1 MVASKPHD
9 RAVVGLDAP
18 LATITPPCRLCGA
31 PLRHTFVDLGMSP
44 LCESFLDAAQLNRME
59 PFYPLQVRIC
69 ERCLLV
75 QLEVYVSA
83 RDIFGP
89 TYAYFSAYSDS
100 WVEHARVY
108 VERMIQQL
116 DLSSTSFVVEIASND
131 GYLLQHVERAGIRS
145 LGIEPALN
153 VAAAAR
159 ERGVKTL
166 VEFFDAQLASQLVA
180 DYGSADLIVANNV
193 LAQVPALNDFVTGI
207 RALLAPA
214 GVATIEV
221 PHVVHL
227 VEQLQFD
234 TIYHEHY
241 SYFSFHTLVTLFA
254 RNDLQV
260 FDVEELAS
268 HGGSL
273 RVFVRHPG
281 REPAPAVAALLRRE
295 RDRGYDTL
303 APYENFAA
311 RVAETRWTLLERL
324 ICERRAGNRIVGY
337 GAPGKANTLLNYC
350 GIRADLLEYTVD
362 RNPHKHGKFLPGTH
376 IPIHPPERIAET
388 QPEVI
393 VILPWNLEREI
404 AAQLQYVREWGG
416 RLLVPIPSPHEVA

>member
-1 MVASKPHD
+1 MAASKRHD
-9 RAVVGLDAP
+9 RISAAP
-18 LATITPPCRLCGA
+18 SAPRATNPLCRLCGE

-44 LCESFLDAAQLNRME
+44 LCESFLDAAELNRME
-59 PFYPLQVRIC
+59 PFYPLQARIC

-83 RDIFGP
+83 QDIFGAEYP
-89 TYAYFSAYSDS
+89 YFSAYSES

-108 VERMIQQL
+108 VERMVQEQ
-116 DLSSTSFVVEIASND
+116 DLSPASFVVEVASND
-131 GYLLQHVERAGIRS
+131 GYLLQYFGRAGIPS

-159 ERGVKTL
+159 NRGVETL
-166 VEFFDAQLASQLVA
+166 VEFFDSELALRLVA
-180 DYGSADLIVANNV
+180 ERGVADLIVANNV
-193 LAQVPALNDFVTGI
+193 LAQVPALNDFVAGLRT
-207 RALLAPA
+207 LLAPV
-214 GVATIEV
+214 GIATIEV
-221 PHVVHL
+221 PHLVRL

-241 SYFSFHTLVTLFA
+241 SYFSLHTLVALFE

-273 RVFVRHPG
+273 RVFVRHPSG
-281 REPAPAVAALLRRE
+281 ARAPAVDELLQRE
-295 RDRGYDTL
+295 RDGGYDTL
-303 APYENFAA
+303 AAYEGFAV
-311 RVAETRWTLLERL
+311 RVAEARWALLELL
-324 ICERRAGNRIVGY
+324 IRERRRGKRIVGY

-350 GIRADLLEYTVD
+350 GIRSDLLEYTVD
-362 RNPHKHGKFLPGTH
+362 RNPHKHGKFMPGTR

-388 QPEVI
+388 EPDMI

-404 AAQLQYVREWGG
+404 AAQLHYVHAWGG
-416 RLLVPIPSPHEVA
+416 QLLVPIPFPHEVA